1 MPSTQETEL
10 LGPAK
15 ERRKRFSRYKSKTEH
30 ANVTIQFLDMEE
42 VEFVLCVVEKE
53 LIAKNKDYAIHV
65 FKRRDECEEH

>member
-1 MPSTQETEL
+1 
-10 LGPAK
+10 
-15 ERRKRFSRYKSKTEH
+15 
-30 ANVTIQFLDMEE
+30 MED